1 MIRIKPGRYKEH
13 VEIESDLTYISLI
26 GDDVT
31 TTIIIFDRSNGSGFK
46 TNETG
51 TLSVMGQGFV
61 AKSLTIENSTGPQN
75 HQAAALYNTADQS
88 AFYNCIFLGYQ
99 DTLYAKE
106 NRQFY
111 KDCKIYG
118 TVDFIFGHA
127 KAVFQDCH
135 IYARPETLITITAQ
149 NRASD
154 SEVNGFSFQGCH
166 VEATLGL
173 TPPQRANLIV
183 FLGRPWD
190 RYSTV
195 IFMQS
200 IFDDIVDPQGWTEWP
215 GVSVD
220 HLYYAEY
227 DNSGLGADTSKR
239 VNWKGY
245 HVSRSGWKL
254 IGLRWPSLL
263 MGITGF

>member
-1 MIRIKPGRYKEH
+1 MIYH
-13 VEIESDLTYISLI
+13 VLEL
-26 GDDVT
+26 G
-31 TTIIIFDRSNGSGFK
+31 
-46 TNETG
+46 
-51 TLSVMGQGFV
+51 VMGQGFV
-61 AKSLTIENSTGPQN
+61 AKSLTIENSAGPQN

-166 VEATLGL
+166 VEAAPGL
-173 TPPQRANLIV
+173 TPPQRANLRV

-190 RYSTV
+190 KYSTV

-215 GVSVD
+215 GVPVD
-220 HLYYAEY
+220 HLHYAEY
-227 DNSGLGADTSKR
+227 DNSGLGADTSRR

-245 HVSRSGWKL
+245 RVVKKWMEADWFTVAKFIDGNSWLPETGVPYRG
-254 IGLRWPSLL
+254 GLRIVS
-263 MGITGF
+263 

>member
-1 MIRIKPGRYKEH
+1 
-13 VEIESDLTYISLI
+13 
-26 GDDVT
+26 
-31 TTIIIFDRSNGSGFK
+31 
-46 TNETG
+46 
-51 TLSVMGQGFV
+51 MG
-61 AKSLTIENSTGPQN
+61 
-75 HQAAALYNTADQS
+75 
-88 AFYNCIFLGYQ
+88 Q

-106 NRQFY
+106 TRQFY

-127 KAVFQDCH
+127 KPVFQDCH

-154 SEVNGFSFQGCH
+154 SEINGFSFQGCH
-166 VEATLGL
+166 VEAAPGLTPPQSGNAAPGL
-173 TPPQRANLIV
+173 TPPQRANLRV

-200 IFDDIVDPQGWTEWP
+200 IFNDIVDPQGWMEWP
-215 GVSVD
+215 GVPVD
-220 HLYYAEY
+220 HLHYAEY

-245 HVSRSGWKL
+245 HVVKKWMKVDWFTVAKFIDGNSWLPETSVPYRG
-254 IGLRWPSLL
+254 GLRSVS
-263 MGITGF
+263 

>member
-1 MIRIKPGRYKEH
+1 MMLMLLFIMQYAKTTHCATIPFNVIVAKDNSGNFTTVSDAVKAAPKNSKTRYMIRIKPGRYKER

-31 TTIIIFDRSNGSGFK
+31 TTIITFDRN
-46 TNETG
+46 ND
-51 TLSVMGQGFV
+51 
-61 AKSLTIENSTGPQN
+61 P
-75 HQAAALYNTADQS
+75 
-88 AFYNCIFLGYQ
+88 
-99 DTLYAKE
+99 LYAKE

-135 IYARPETLITITAQ
+135 IYARPETLITVTAQ

-166 VEATLGL
+166 VEAAPGL
-173 TPPQRANLIV
+173 TPPQRANLRV

-190 RYSTV
+190 
-195 IFMQS
+195 
-200 IFDDIVDPQGWTEWP
+200 
-215 GVSVD
+215 
-220 HLYYAEY
+220 
-227 DNSGLGADTSKR
+227 SGLGADTSKR

-245 HVSRSGWKL
+245 HDVKKWMEADWFTVAKVIDGDSWVPETSVPYRSG
-254 IGLRWPSLL
+254 LRIVS
-263 MGITGF
+263 